1 MRKALTLLS
10 LVLILALSIS
20 AVSAQD
26 TLASVDPTG
35 QTIVYWNQYQDKSA
49 QGTTMAAIIDDFN
62 KTNEY
67 KITVQGSY
75 QGNYTDIDKLVNAG
89 ITSGELPNLVAGY
102 ANAAASYALDN
113 ETIDLS
119 PYMTS
124 DKWGLGATPDINQG
138 LVAADT
144 VDGKVLAFP
153 NQSSA
158 QVFAYNSTLL
168 KQVGIAAPP
177 TSIDD
182 FKTDTC
188 TVSKATG
195 AKGEDLQG
203 FAITTD
209 ASAFESWVASM
220 GGAIYHDGAFDFKSK
235 PVMDTLQMYHDLF
248 AQGCAYTPA
257 EQFGDQTDF
266 NNGVLPFYVTSSAG
280 FTFILSGF
288 QKSGVTADWGVSTF
302 PHTDG
307 NEIIQAFVP
316 SIIMM
321 PSTPEK
327 QLASWLFLKYLA
339 TPDVAAKWSEG
350 TGYFNPVPSTAE
362 TLKTATFSA
371 AGLAPYFNAA
381 NALITD
387 PKIKVYSSPAIAAY
401 SQVRNLI
408 SVAIAD
414 VTSNGKDPAAVAQTL
429 QDGADAALKD
439 SMAEATATPSSDL

>member
-10 LVLILALSIS
+10 LVVVLALGIS

-26 TLASVDPTG
+26 ALASVDPTG
-35 QTIVYWNQYQDKSA
+35 QTITYWHQYQDKSA
-49 QGTTMAAIIDDFN
+49 QGDTVAALIEDFN

-67 KITVQGSY
+67 GITVTGSY
-75 QGNYTDIDKLVNAG
+75 QGNYTDIDKLVNTA

-102 ANAAASYALDN
+102 ANSAASYALDN
-113 ETIDLS
+113 QTIDLS

-124 DKWGLGATPDINQG
+124 EKWGLGATPDINAG
-138 LVAADT
+138 LLAADT

-153 NQSSA
+153 NQSSD

-168 KQVGIAAPP
+168 KQAGIDAPP
-177 TSIDD
+177 TSVDD
-182 FKTDTC
+182 FMKDAC

-203 FAITTD
+203 YSITSD

-220 GGAIYHDGAFDFKSK
+220 GGSIYHDGAFDFKSDA
-235 PVMDTLQMYHDLF
+235 VMNTLKMYHDLF

-257 EQFGDQTDF
+257 ERFGDQTDF

-280 FTFILSGF
+280 FSFILDGF
-288 QKSGVTADWGVSTF
+288 TKSGVAADWGVSTF
-302 PHTDG
+302 PHTEG

-339 TPDVAAKWSEG
+339 SPEVAVKWSTG
-350 TGYFNPVPSTAE
+350 TGYFNPVPSSAE
-362 TLKTATFSA
+362 ALKTATFSVD
-371 AGLAPYFNAA
+371 GLAPYFSAA
-381 NALITD
+381 NDLINSPD
-387 PKIKVYSSPAIAAY
+387 IKVYSSPAIAAY
-401 SQVRNLI
+401 SKVRDLMAT
-408 SVAIAD
+408 AIAD
-414 VTSNGKDPAAVAQTL
+414 VTSNGKDPAEVAQTL
-429 QDGADAALKD
+429 QDAADQALAD
-439 SMAEATATPSSDL
+439 SAS

>member
-10 LVLILALSIS
+10 LVLVLALGIS

-26 TLASVDPTG
+26 SLASVDPTG
-35 QTIVYWNQYQDKSA
+35 QTIVYWHQYQDKSA
-49 QGTTMAAIIDDFN
+49 QGNTIAAIIDDFN
-62 KTNEY
+62 KTNTY

-75 QGNYTDIDKLVNAG
+75 QGNYTAISDLVNKA

-102 ANAAASYALDN
+102 ANDAASYALDN
-113 ETIDLS
+113 YTIDLS

-124 DKWGLGATPDINQG
+124 DKWGLGATPDINAG

-168 KQVGIAAPP
+168 KQAGIDAPP
-177 TSIDD
+177 TSIAD
-182 FKTDTC
+182 FEKDAC

-220 GGAIYHDGAFDFKSK
+220 GGSIYHDGAFDFKSK

-257 EQFGDQTDF
+257 EQYGDQTDF

-280 FTFILSGF
+280 FSFIISGF
-288 QKSGVTADWGVSTF
+288 AKSGVTADWGVSTF

-339 TPDVAAKWSEG
+339 SPEVAVKWSTG
-350 TGYFNPVPSTAE
+350 TGYFNPVPSSADA
-362 TLKTATFSA
+362 LKTATFSVD
-371 AGLAPYFNAA
+371 GLGTYFNAA
-381 NALITD
+381 NALISS
-387 PKIKVYSSPAIAAY
+387 PNIKVYSSPAIAAY
-401 SQVRNLI
+401 SKVRSLM
-408 SVAIAD
+408 STAIAD

-439 SMAEATATPSSDL
+439 SMADATPAS

>member
-1 MRKALTLLS
+1 MRRMLTCLS
-10 LVLILALSIS
+10 LVLILALGIS

-26 TLASVDPTG
+26 SVESVDPTG
-35 QTIVYWNQYQDKSA
+35 QTIVYWNQYQEKTPLGD
-49 QGTTMAAIIDDFN
+49 TMASIIEDFN
-62 KTNEY
+62 STNEY
-67 KITVQGSY
+67 KITVQGVP
-75 QGNYTDIDKLVNAG
+75 QGNYNDIDKLVNAG

-113 ETIDLS
+113 STVDLT

-124 DKWGLGATPDINQG
+124 EKWGLGATPDINQG
-138 LVAADT
+138 LVDADT

-168 KQVGIAAPP
+168 SQVGIDAPP
-177 TSIDD
+177 TTIDD
-182 FKTDTC
+182 FKTDAC

-195 AKGEDLQG
+195 ANGEDLQG

-220 GGAIYHDGAFDFKSK
+220 GGAIYHDGAFDFKSQ

-248 AQGCAYTPA
+248 AEGCAYTPA
-257 EQFGDQTDF
+257 EQYGDQTDF

-280 FTFILSGF
+280 FSYVIGGF
-288 QKSGVTADWGVSTF
+288 AKSGVTADWGISTF

-307 NEIIQAFVP
+307 NAIIQAFVP

-339 TPDVAAKWSEG
+339 TPDVAAKWSAG
-350 TGYFNPVPSTAE
+350 TGYFNPVPSTADA
-362 TLKTATFSA
+362 LKTATFSVD
-371 AGLAPYFNAA
+371 GLGTYFNEA
-381 NALITD
+381 NALISSPD
-387 PKIKVYSSPAIAAY
+387 IKVYSSPAIAAY
-401 SQVRNLI
+401 SKVRALI
-408 SVAIAD
+408 STAIAD
-414 VTSNGKDPAAVAQTL
+414 VTSNGMAPADVAQTL
-429 QDGADAALKD
+429 QDGADQALADSAA
-439 SMAEATATPSSDL
+439 